1 MLNRMVEQQSAT
13 LDAVFHALSDATRR
27 SMLRELADG
36 ERSIGALAA
45 PFSMSFAGASK
56 HVKVLERA
64 GLVRRRVVGRT
75 HYCRLEGARLAEAQ
89 AWLRYYE
96 RFWNSRLDV
105 LEALLRAQDGHAE
118 AEDGT
123 RQLNASRPDSH
134 RVSRMKEGEK

>member
-1 MLNRMVEQQSAT
+1 MLNRMVEQQPAT

-27 SMLRELADG
+27 SMLRELSEG

-75 HYCRLEGARLAEAQ
+75 HYCRLEAAGLAEAQ
-89 AWLRYYE
+89 GWLSYYE
-96 RFWNSRLDV
+96 RLWNRRLDV
-105 LEALLRAQDGHAE
+105 LEALLRAEDEHAE
-118 AEDGT
+118 AGD
-123 RQLNASRPDSH
+123 
-134 RVSRMKEGEK
+134 EK